1 VQRKREYQSTFILDW
16 VNFSINNRKEDQ
28 QFDQQTLVDIGGASQ
43 ALVAVTMATQDLN
56 YDEKISKSLKDER
69 NTDDLKLSEVMKY
82 QFSRTA

>member
-1 VQRKREYQSTFILDW
+1 VQRKREHQSTFILDW

-28 QFDQQTLVDIGGASQ
+28 KFDQQTLVDIGGASQ

>member
-1 VQRKREYQSTFILDW
+1 VQRKSEHQSTFILDW

-28 QFDQQTLVDIGGASQ
+28 KFDQQTLVDIGGASQ